1 MYNEEYIDS
10 ILEKT
15 LKEVGSL
22 NLYDILSH
30 YEVSAL
36 PLPEGSILLNEIG
49 ACYIRSGNSAVIWYS
64 DKLANKDFA
73 VAHEFA
79 HMILHDDKKEYCY
92 YNPLSN
98 RLKEEKEA
106 NYFATKLLYK
116 DIYIEDGIETY
127 EQLANSLGVSEE
139 IAKYITLIR

>member
-10 ILEKT
+10 ILNKT
-15 LKEVGSL
+15 LIEVGSL
-22 NLYDILSH
+22 KLNDILSF
-30 YEVSAL
+30 YKVSAF

-73 VAHEFA
+73 IAHEFA

-116 DIYIEDGIETY
+116 DIQIEDGIETK
-127 EQLANSLGVSEE
+127 EQLAKYLMIEE
-139 IAKYITLIR
+139 SCVDYIVNKD